1 MALAPAE
8 LRRALSAPLPGHA
21 AYLALSG
28 YPRPSVEQM
37 LKVRPAPRESAVLIL
52 IHPVHGVDHT
62 LLMKR
67 PIYPGVHSGQIS
79 FPGGRREPGD
89 GDIVATALREF
100 EEETGARTSDFEVV
114 GRLSQIP
121 IPPSRSLVTPIVAW
135 ASALGPLRPDPR
147 EVAALLH
154 VPLSEFLLDH
164 NLRHRS
170 FNIGPDGAPLV
181 AGCWQVQGETVWG
194 ATALMVA
201 ELRTA
206 LGHPL
211 PPNQ

>member
-8 LRRALSAPLPGHA
+8 LRRALLPPLPGHA
-21 AYLALSG
+21 AYLGLSG
-28 YPRPSVEQM
+28 YRRPSVEQM
-37 LKVRPAPRESAVLIL
+37 LHAKPPPRESAVLIL
-52 IHPVHGVDHT
+52 VHPVNGIDHT

-67 PIYPGVHSGQIS
+67 TIYSGVHSGQIS
-79 FPGGRREPGD
+79 FPGGRREPQD
-89 GDIVATALREF
+89 SDLVATALREF
-100 EEETGARTSDFEVV
+100 EEETGATTTGFEIV

-135 ASALGPLRPDPR
+135 APALGALKPDPR

-154 VPLSEFLLDH
+154 VPWSEFLLDH
-164 NLRHRS
+164 NLRHQI
-170 FNIGPDGAPLV
+170 FNMGPDGTPLR
-181 AGCWQVQGETVWG
+181 AGCWQIQGETVWG
-194 ATALMVA
+194 ATAMMIA

-211 PPNQ
+211 PPNE